1 MAGMRFTKD
10 RGTYLHFGAKSGAII
25 RLAAIVIAIVAMMY
39 GCGESSW
46 YDATAGSFSSSTQ

>member
-1 MAGMRFTKD
+1 MRFTKD
-10 RGTYLHFGAKSGAII
+10 RGTYLHFGSKSGAII